1 MDSFTSMKSKLLPL
15 GLYTIEDGSN
25 LYAELK
31 AYAAG
36 LDSVFENLD
45 TMLRE
50 YFIDTAQTYGI
61 TEREKLIGAQRDEYT
76 LEKRREMLKNTEQ
89 TVGLACTC
97 SAFVKILESYG
108 LSDFT
113 MTENFSE
120 QTVSIT
126 VADSLS
132 DEEKAWIEERAE
144 ADFPSH
150 LKVEFTYV

>member
-61 TEREKLIGAQRDEYT
+61 TEREKLIGA
-76 LEKRREMLKNTEQ
+76 
-89 TVGLACTC
+89 
-97 SAFVKILESYG
+97 
-108 LSDFT
+108 
-113 MTENFSE
+113 
-120 QTVSIT
+120 
-126 VADSLS
+126 
-132 DEEKAWIEERAE
+132 
-144 ADFPSH
+144 
-150 LKVEFTYV
+150 